1 MLNAIRLAVCPL
13 VISLLLLGCSDGSD
27 KRELGDDQGSTL
39 LVQGAPLAGGA
50 NGMFFDSDDRLFV
63 GNVFG
68 QTISVLDPDTGEI
81 VEQLGNPEGVEVGAD
96 DLTFDAFGTLY
107 WTDPAAGKVMGR
119 NTEGDTF
126 LVAEG
131 FPLANPITV
140 SDDGRLFFAQCF
152 AAGSNGLFEADP
164 MGVLLPTTIRGDE
177 QGCSSNGMDWHD
189 GKLFSPRWFEGRVV
203 AVDIDTGELT
213 DVTTNWGIPAA
224 VKFNSRGELHA
235 VNQGNGEVVRIDI
248 ETGEREVL
256 ARFPENWLDNLA
268 FDSNDRL
275 FVSSATEGTVAEVL
289 ENGEVRE
296 VSPGGMIIPMG
307 LTFFNDVL
315 YTTESASIRGFN
327 TQSGNQVDGFSFS
340 YGMGPIS
347 TPTNISSIGDYLVL
361 LSFASNEVLVWDLAA
376 ESEVVKAS
384 FILPADA
391 EPFEG
396 DLLVSEI
403 ALGRV
408 VRAKMPDLSER
419 ETVAE
424 GLAFPTGL
432 AVNEQDVY
440 VSDSAQ
446 GKVFLII
453 REGQVL
459 SEPEEIAA
467 GFDIPEGISLNSDG
481 SKLLV
486 VEGGN
491 STLTEITLATGERT
505 IIAEDLNFQPAGS
518 IPGLITHWI
527 NDVEVDDNDSVY
539 VNSDGG
545 NAIYKFSL

>member
-1 MLNAIRLAVCPL
+1 MANAIRFAVFPL
-13 VISLLLLGCSDGSD
+13 IISLFLSGCSDGSD
-27 KRELGDDQGSTL
+27 RRGPEEDQGSTL
-39 LVQGAPLAGGA
+39 LVKGAPLVGGA
-50 NGMFFDSDDRLFV
+50 NGMFFDPDDRLFV
-63 GNVFG
+63 GNVYG

-81 VEQLGNPEGVEVGAD
+81 LEQLGNPEGVQVGAD

-119 NTEGDTF
+119 STEGDTF
-126 LVAEG
+126 IVAEG

-164 MGVLLPTTIRGDE
+164 MGIMLPTTIRGEDQE
-177 QGCSSNGMDWHD
+177 CSSNGMDWRD
-189 GKLFSPRWFEGRVV
+189 EKLFSPRWFEGRIVT
-203 AVDIDTGELT
+203 VDTETGELT
-213 DVTTNWGIPAA
+213 DVTTNWGIPTA
-224 VKFNSRGELHA
+224 VKFNSLGELHA

-248 ETGEREVL
+248 ETGERQVL
-256 ARFPENWLDNLA
+256 ARFPDNWLDNLA

-275 FVSSATEGTVAEVL
+275 FVSSASEGTVAEVL
-289 ENGEVRE
+289 EDGEIRE
-296 VSPGGMIIPMG
+296 VIPGGMIIPMG
-307 LTFFNDVL
+307 LTLIDDVL
-315 YTTESASIRGFN
+315 YTTEFQSIRGFN
-327 TQSGNQVDGFSFS
+327 TQSGKQVGGFSFS

-347 TPTNISSIGDYLVL
+347 TPTNVSSVGEYLVL
-361 LSFASNEVLVWDLAA
+361 LSFASNELLVWDMAR

-384 FILPADA
+384 FIFPADA
-391 EPFEG
+391 APFEG
-396 DLLVSEI
+396 DLLVSEF

-408 VRAKMPDLSER
+408 VRARMPHLSER
-419 ETVAE
+419 ETVAD
-424 GLAFPTGL
+424 GLAFPAGL
-432 AVNEQDVY
+432 AANDKDVY

-453 REGQVL
+453 RDGEVL

-467 GFDIPEGISLNSDG
+467 GFDIPEGISLNSDS

-486 VEGGN
+486 VEGGS

-505 IIAEDLNFQPAGS
+505 IIAEELDFQPSGS

-527 NDVEVDDNDSVY
+527 NDVEVDDNDYVY

-545 NAIYKFSL
+545 NAIYKFPL